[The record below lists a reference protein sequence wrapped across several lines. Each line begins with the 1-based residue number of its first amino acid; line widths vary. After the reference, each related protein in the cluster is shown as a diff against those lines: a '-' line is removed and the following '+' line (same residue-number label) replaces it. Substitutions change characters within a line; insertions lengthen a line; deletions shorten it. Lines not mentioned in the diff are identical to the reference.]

1 MSTQIDAHTGIEG
14 TEPGCPLGAPRA
26 HWGRALRMAFTSS
39 ATAVRA
45 NSNWSW
51 EGQWEE
57 GHGKAWSLLRPPGA
71 FRKGSREVTWGG
83 GGAVLLGEVPSRR
96 GGRRE
101 RQLLLVFLGKGGSEG
116 WGREEQSP

>member
-1 MSTQIDAHTGIEG
+1 MNTQIDAHTGIEG
-14 TEPGCPLGAPRA
+14 TEPSCPPGAPRA

-57 GHGKAWSLLRPPGA
+57 GHGKACSLPRPPGA

-83 GGAVLLGEVPSRR
+83 GSLP
-96 GGRRE
+96 GGDTQQAEGRQE
-101 RQLLLVFLGKGGSEG
+101 RQL
-116 WGREEQSP
+116 WQ